1 TCKKMLADGRIIIR
15 PKRAKMEKPEVNL
28 VAMLKDALANS

>member
-1 TCKKMLADGRIIIR
+1 IIR

>member
-1 TCKKMLADGRIIIR
+1 
-15 PKRAKMEKPEVNL
+15 AKMEKPEVNL